1 MGATA
6 ELREA
11 LKQTFFPFMEG
22 KGFIRDRSQSPLTT
36 SFRRMTPE
44 SVQVCEIQWDKYGKP
59 RFAIIFGTS
68 TPPGLAYNGERLAH
82 DAIFPWN
89 TQDNGTLQPCKG
101 ASSRHWF
108 RQDKSFLAALLSG
121 QKLYPPAKIVAQVI
135 ALFPELEAYWESR
148 VCGPHLHLHRHLP

>member
-82 DAIFPWN
+82 DAICPWN